1 MTSTW
6 LLALTLI
13 VGEASLGAQDPLNAA
28 RDLYA
33 SAAYEEALSALAQI
47 DGSVAPDVA
56 RQIDAYR
63 AFCLFA
69 LGRTQEADTVAE
81 ALIRRQPLAILDTA
95 DTSPRLE
102 RMFIDVRKRVLPS
115 LIRTRFRSA
124 RAEIDRKNFDD
135 AEPPLTE
142 ARLLIA
148 EAERLGVNDDGL
160 GDLSVLVDGF
170 LQLIRSSA
178 APRSAPPAEAANPPA
193 VNTAAVN
200 TAAATPAASQPA
212 AQPARSAAAAAAA
225 PVYTSGD
232 DGVSPPVTIDQ
243 RVPAMDQQLQT
254 IARATKKT
262 GMFDIVIDESG
273 RVVETTVRRSLN
285 ATFDSL
291 LARTATRWRY
301 QPARKD
307 GVPVKFVKTIVL
319 IP

>member
-1 MTSTW
+1 MKSM
-6 LLALTLI
+6 LMVSLALAI
-13 VGEASLGAQDPLNAA
+13 GAASLAAQDPLTAA

-33 SAAYEEALSALAQI
+33 SAAYEDALSTLGRI
-47 DGSVAPDVA
+47 DGAAPDVA
-56 RQIDAYR
+56 RQVDEYR

-69 LGRTQEADTVAE
+69 LGRTQEAESVAE
-81 ALIRRQPLAILDTA
+81 ALIRRQPLAGLDTA

-102 RMFIDVRKRVLPS
+102 RMFSDVRKRLLPS
-115 LIRTRFRSA
+115 LIREQFRTA
-124 RAEIDRKNFDD
+124 RSEIDRKNFGTAEAPLSD
-135 AEPPLTE
+135 A
-142 ARLLIA
+142 RQMIA
-148 EAERLGVNDDGL
+148 EAERLGVKDDGL

-178 APRSAPPAEAANPPA
+178 DQRPAAKAEVAATVATSTTPAPPP
-193 VNTAAVN
+193 AAVQ
-200 TAAATPAASQPA
+200 AP
-212 AQPARSAAAAAAA
+212 AQPARSASPAAGS
-225 PVYTSGD
+225 PIYTLAD
-232 DGVSPPVTIDQ
+232 EGVSPPVTIDQ

-254 IARATKKT
+254 IARSTKKT

-285 ATFDSL
+285 ASFDSL